1 MGKTPKRDKH
11 HPPHF
16 PRFPVGRRGTPNWD
30 RTSLTILHPSA
41 IPKLFPPIFPL
52 SESSILRISLR
63 GPMGNHCASANFW
76 MLKKAPPGTCRVPPH
91 NEDRAGGVGRY
102 PPARSPTPGKPPGSV
117 TRQEVEKAFP
127 TIVTCAGG
135 RSSSQPSE
143 PRCPRDGSRGKS
155 FGAILENRF
164 RKCGAD
170 YGQPSPTQDSIYPD
184 CPAQTPPPS
193 PTVKVRPGQALSV
206 SQGRTEG

>member
-1 MGKTPKRDKH
+1 MQASALRVKFSCHYGEFFLLFFPSGKTAARNYSGPQPLLEPSSYGTEKGKFTCAVRFLPPPQLRTGGSYARFFSWGKTPKRDKH

-30 RTSLTILHPSA
+30 RTSLTIIHPSS

-102 PPARSPTPGKPPGSV
+102 PPARSPPP
-117 TRQEVEKAFP
+117 
-127 TIVTCAGG
+127 
-135 RSSSQPSE
+135 
-143 PRCPRDGSRGKS
+143 
-155 FGAILENRF
+155 ENR
-164 RKCGAD
+164 RA
-170 YGQPSPTQDSIYPD
+170 P
-184 CPAQTPPPS
+184 
-193 PTVKVRPGQALSV
+193 
-206 SQGRTEG
+206 